1 MSALATIWN
10 EKGFDFED
18 DFLAF
23 LDPRPT
29 SGDAAK
35 NDEESEAADMLLE
48 RFFCVVQVGDVSIFF
63 SALFLVPS
71 TD

>member
-1 MSALATIWN
+1 MSALATIWK
-10 EKGFDFED
+10 EEDFED

-48 RFFCVVQVGDVSIFF
+48 RFFCVVGDVSIFF
-63 SALFLVPS
+63 PCSLPS
-71 TD
+71 N

>member
-10 EKGFDFED
+10 DEDFEE

-29 SGDAAK
+29 SGDAAR

-48 RFFCVVQVGDVSIFF
+48 RFFCVVDDVSISIFF
-63 SALFLVPS
+63 SCSLPS
-71 TD
+71 N

>member
-1 MSALATIWN
+1 MSALATIWK
-10 EKGFDFED
+10 EEDFED

-48 RFFCVVQVGDVSIFF
+48 RFFCVVDDVSNFF
-63 SALFLVPS
+63 SLLSSFQL
-71 TD
+71 T

>member
-10 EKGFDFED
+10 DEDFEE

-29 SGDAAK
+29 SGDAAR

-48 RFFCVVQVGDVSIFF
+48 RFFCGGEDDVSIFF
-63 SALFLVPS
+63 FSALALPNS
-71 TD
+71 N

>member
-1 MSALATIWN
+1 MSALATIWK
-10 EKGFDFED
+10 EEDFED

-29 SGDAAK
+29 SGDAAR

-48 RFFCVVQVGDVSIFF
+48 RFFCVVG
-63 SALFLVPS
+63 
-71 TD
+71 

>member
-10 EKGFDFED
+10 EEDFED

-29 SGDAAK
+29 SGDAAR
-35 NDEESEAADMLLE
+35 NDEESEAADM
-48 RFFCVVQVGDVSIFF
+48 F
-63 SALFLVPS
+63 
-71 TD
+71 